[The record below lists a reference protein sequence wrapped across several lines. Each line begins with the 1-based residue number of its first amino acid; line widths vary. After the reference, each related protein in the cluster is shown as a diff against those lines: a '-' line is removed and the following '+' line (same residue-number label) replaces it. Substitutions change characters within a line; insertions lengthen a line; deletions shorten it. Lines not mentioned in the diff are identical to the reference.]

1 MATFTATKGKA
12 GVQPKTP
19 HEGTVTVVSTF
30 IWGVTNADDTT
41 TSATAAAGD
50 VINMIKLPNGATVT
64 RVAYTGDSRGDGA
77 YKVGTSASASLWDA
91 TVSISAGITEVTTAL
106 PYVASTSDAAT
117 VAYEWLNVTV
127 VSAGAT
133 LSDFITVIV
142 DYTMDP

>member
-1 MATFTATKGKA
+1 MATFTATKGKS
-12 GVQPKTP
+12 GIQPKSP

-30 IWGVTNADDTT
+30 IWGSTNSDDTT

-77 YKVGTSASASLWDA
+77 YKLGTSASASLFDA
-91 TVSISAGITEVTTAL
+91 TVSISAGITTATIGL
-106 PYVASTSDAAT
+106 PYTVSTSDDAT
-117 VAYEWLNVTV
+117 VAYEWLNATV

-133 LSDFITVIV
+133 LSDYITVIV
-142 DYTMDP
+142 DYTMDA